1 MKINIKGIGDFSKLK
16 GISMGMHNKDI
27 YSPTVAAA
35 MSPIMSPKKDISS
48 SIARTRISHG
58 RYLSNLNIPREMT
71 TTVCNS
77 ATRADSMAKSR
88 VDSNWKVQRQQN
100 IWKNSRNRKGVVSFG
115 ESRATA
121 LSPIFVRTRKEKS
134 NTKVCT
140 DNVSNSINSLNDSNW
155 CS

>member
-1 MKINIKGIGDFSKLK
+1 MNSNVKNMKINIKGIGDFSKLK

-35 MSPIMSPKKDISS
+35 MSPIMSPKKAISN

-88 VDSNWKVQRQQN
+88 VDSN
-100 IWKNSRNRKGVVSFG
+100 
-115 ESRATA
+115 
-121 LSPIFVRTRKEKS
+121 
-134 NTKVCT
+134 
-140 DNVSNSINSLNDSNW
+140 
-155 CS
+155 